1 MRVIII
7 DTKSDLLRIK
17 NRWDDLLNEA
27 NCNFPYYSWTWYE
40 RWWEYFGNENELFI
54 ITVEDSNGKLA
65 AIAPLMKRE
74 STLRGFKI
82 SEICFMD
89 NGIGPR
95 NRIFFKNESHGL
107 KAVNAIFE
115 YFLSHSSNWDI
126 INLESIDDEIPF
138 LDEINDYILEL
149 GLFAIN
155 SVDKKSPFLEF
166 NGDFKSFMG
175 KKFGSKQ
182 RNTIKRKVRIFAE
195 KGEAKVVQ
203 YNNPGE
209 IQMAL
214 DIAFKVSR
222 SSWKGKNG
230 TDMSASQSSKS
241 FYTDITN
248 YFAKLNQVKIWI
260 LKLQDKPVAVQYQL
274 FNNNK
279 VYMLIIDF
287 CEEYK
292 KLSPG
297 TVLMYHILQKYH
309 DEDEVK
315 EFDFCGDAHDYKLKW
330 GNNVREH
337 KSLQI
342 FNRRPYSYF
351 IYFAKAKVLPMFRK
365 ITHT

>member
-1 MRVIII
+1 MKIKII

-17 NRWDDLLNEA
+17 NRWDNLLNEA
-27 NCNFPYYSWTWYE
+27 KCNFPFYSWTWYE
-40 RWWEYFGNENELFI
+40 RWWEYFGKGNELFI
-54 ITVEDSNGKLA
+54 ITVEDSNGELT
-65 AIAPLMKRE
+65 AIAPLMKKKNI
-74 STLRGFKI
+74 LKGFKI
-82 SEICFMD
+82 NEVCFQD

-95 NRIFFKNESHGL
+95 NRFLFKNNYLGL
-107 KAVNAIFE
+107 QAVKAILE
-115 YFLSHSSNWDI
+115 YFSSYCSDWDI
-126 INLESIDDEIPF
+126 INLESIDEEMPF
-138 LDEINDYILEL
+138 LDEINDYILKL
-149 GLFAIN
+149 GLFVFN
-155 SVDKKSPFLEF
+155 SGGKRSPYLKF

-203 YNNPGE
+203 YNDPE
-209 IQMAL
+209 ETQMAL
-214 DIAFKVSR
+214 DLAFKVSM

-274 FNNNK
+274 FSNNK

-309 DEDEVK
+309 DEEEVN

-342 FNRRPYSYF
+342 FSRRPYSYF

>member
-1 MRVIII
+1 MKVKIIN
-7 DTKSDLLRIK
+7 TKNDLLEIK
-17 NRWDDLLNEA
+17 AHWDNFLLEIDLSVP
-27 NCNFPYYSWTWYE
+27 FYSWTWYE
-40 RWWEYFGNENELFI
+40 RWWEYFGNGNELFV
-54 ITVEDSNGKLA
+54 ITVEDTGGKLA
-65 AIAPLMKRE
+65 AIAPLMKRK
-74 STLRGFKI
+74 SILRGIKTN
-82 SEICFMD
+82 EICFQD

-95 NRIFFKNESHGL
+95 NRFFFKNNYLGL
-107 KAVNAIFE
+107 QAVKAILE
-115 YFLSHSSNWDI
+115 YLSTYCSGWEI
-126 INLESIDDEIPF
+126 INLESIDEKMPF

-175 KKFGSKQ
+175 EKFGSKQ

-203 YNNPGE
+203 YNDPGE

-260 LKLQDKPVAVQYQL
+260 LKLQDNPVAVQYQL
-274 FNNNK
+274 FSDNK
-279 VYMLIIDF
+279 IYMLIIDF

-309 DEDEVK
+309 DEDEVN

-330 GNNVREH
+330 ATHVREH

-351 IYFAKAKVLPMFRK
+351 IYFGKTKVLPMFRK